1 VCSLD
6 AGDADGA
13 AEAVA
18 QPAAT
23 REHRIAIPQSPRP
36 PTASSPFCTSQS
48 HRPHHQPL
56 ACRRKYAIERG
67 TLSLLNCCGRGPA
80 QRLATGS
87 TVRASNP
94 SRGRDFP
101 HPFRPVLGPT
111 VGTGFYPGGK
121 TTGVWR
127 WPPTTT
133 TKVEFEET
141 VELYRFFPSV
151 LSWQVIGR
159 TSITF

>member
-67 TLSLLNCCGRGPA
+67 TLSLLTLN
-80 QRLATGS
+80 L
-87 TVRASNP
+87 
-94 SRGRDFP
+94 
-101 HPFRPVLGPT
+101 
-111 VGTGFYPGGK
+111 
-121 TTGVWR
+121 
-127 WPPTTT
+127 PTTT
-133 TKVEFEET
+133 VVAQPFNIIK
-141 VELYRFFPSV
+141 
-151 LSWQVIGR
+151 WQLKFNPVA
-159 TSITF
+159 

>member
-1 VCSLD
+1 VNFLVALIYKMNFLWVFLCTFAYENAGFQNFKRVNIILFVCSLD
-6 AGDADGA
+6 AGGADGA

-18 QPAAT
+18 QPPAT

-48 HRPHHQPL
+48 HRPHHQPF

-94 SRGRDFP
+94 SRGEI
-101 HPFRPVLGPT
+101 FRNRSDGSWGPQW
-111 VGTGFYPGGK
+111 VPGFFPGGK
-121 TTGVWR
+121 TAGV
-127 WPPTTT
+127 
-133 TKVEFEET
+133 
-141 VELYRFFPSV
+141 
-151 LSWQVIGR
+151 
-159 TSITF
+159 